1 MTRHC
6 GDFCTWSAAKT
17 SLITSSAALDEPLKT
32 PEKPHLQASVT
43 LGREGASDARVP
55 GAISLLTALLG

>member
-6 GDFCTWSAAKT
+6 CGLCKWSVPKM

-43 LGREGASDARVP
+43 LGREGASASGVCQARFRC
-55 GAISLLTALLG
+55 